1 MKYRR
6 KVLAHEIEQYLKTL
20 FQEIAEEKG
29 FEIIMMEVGEQDHIH
44 VFATVHPKIAPSYT

>member
-1 MKYRR
+1 M
-6 KVLAHEIEQYLKTL
+6 
-20 FQEIAEEKG
+20 AEEKG